1 MIPETIITT
10 LTGRLVQWKEKGE
23 IEEFK
28 RNLEELVKDMGQ
40 AIEIQTSVDANI
52 TRKIVTDIR
61 GRMEKDERTK
71 LLEGRMMLLRNT
83 YP

>member
-1 MIPETIITT
+1 MILTT
-10 LTGRLVQWKEKGE
+10 FTGRLVQWKEKRE

-40 AIEIQTSVDANI
+40 AIGIQTSVDANI
-52 TRKIVTDIR
+52 TRKIVADIR

-71 LLEGRMMLLRNT
+71 LLEGRMMILRNT
-83 YP
+83 YPF